1 MKSSDFE
8 TILKFLTFE
17 NIFMAF
23 IFSSQE
29 GKSIEMEKKSQNAQS
44 STTKI
49 TSSKSSSSTIVSPST
64 SPKISAISKI
74 SSESSLSSSS
84 SSSSSAS
91 ASSTTSTSTTSS
103 EAKDAPGDMYDSIEY
118 EYNALPI
125 KDTGEQPPDPD
136 SEPPVLPEEQQ
147 AVDSQQFD
155 EAINEGAEE
164 LKKREA
170 DEDGEEESELE
181 NPGDYYLNE
190 GDEDES
196 TTNSKNLL
204 DSPSLTSIFFDIPD
218 PGSFPPGT
226 RLKYQLENI
235 LK

>member
-1 MKSSDFE
+1 
-8 TILKFLTFE
+8 
-17 NIFMAF
+17 
-23 IFSSQE
+23 
-29 GKSIEMEKKSQNAQS
+29 MEKKSQNAQS

-64 SPKISAISKI
+64 SPKLSAISKI
-74 SSESSLSSSS
+74 SSESSL
-84 SSSSSAS
+84 SSSAS

-125 KDTGEQPPDPD
+125 KDTGEQPSEPD
-136 SEPPVLPEEQQ
+136 SEPPVLPQEQQ

>member
-23 IFSSQE
+23 IFTSQE

-74 SSESSLSSSS
+74 SSESSLSSS
-84 SSSSSAS
+84 AS

-125 KDTGEQPPDPD
+125 KDTGEQPSEPD
-136 SEPPVLPEEQQ
+136 SEPPVLPQEQQ

-155 EAINEGAEE
+155 EAVNEGAEE

-170 DEDGEEESELE
+170 EEDGEEESELE